1 MMEKRNIEAMMEE
14 KLNSEQRVLTEDEAK
29 ALFAGYGIPVVEE
42 LWAESVEGAGEAA
55 AKTGFPVV
63 LKGMGATLLHKTE
76 ANLVRLNLGSVDQ
89 VRAAATEMKDGAGDA
104 LEGFL
109 VQPMVSGRRELVAGM
124 FRDVQFGPV
133 IVFGLGGIFTEA
145 LKDVV
150 FRVAP
155 LSEADMDEMLEEF
168 QSKAVLGNFRGE
180 AAADRKALKAVLRGL
195 SDLVAAYPRIKE
207 VDINPVMLTPEGEAV
222 AVDGLVILD
231 DAPVETEV
239 QPPVNL
245 RQLGQCF
252 YPKSI
257 AFVGASSSVGKWGH
271 LLACNALCK
280 DFAGDIYLVN
290 PKGGEILGHQ
300 AYKQVADIPGTVD
313 MAVVTIPAHRVMDL
327 IPQLEEK
334 KVKGMFLIT
343 SGFREVGEAGAALE
357 KELVARM
364 EKAGILLLGPN
375 TMGMCNPH
383 ADLFFNASHAYPV
396 PGSTAL
402 VCQSGNMGTQLL
414 AFAEQQD
421 IGIRAF
427 SGSGNEAMVTIED
440 YLDAFADDELTR
452 TVVLY
457 IESVKNGRRFF
468 EGARE
473 VSRKKP
479 VVVLKGGRTDM
490 GVKAAA
496 SHTGAM
502 ASDAKVFDSAC
513 RQAGIIQV
521 EQPMELLDLSA
532 VFSSLPLPR
541 GSRVAI
547 MTLGGGWGVITTD
560 LCAEYGLEVPQLS
573 EDIIERLNGILPDFW
588 SHGNPVD
595 LVGEGDPSIPRT
607 CLEELLKWDGC
618 DAVIHLGIHGKR
630 ILVDNMIRSAKTTDP
645 GFTDDQSDFVK
656 SATLQGEDE
665 YVDYVIELTEKYQKP
680 VLGVSLLT
688 DALSRTLYRR
698 EGAEHKGV
706 FFPAPERAVKAL
718 AGMCRYQKWL
728 AVHGE

>member
-42 LWAESVEGAGEAA
+42 LWAESAESAGEAA